1 MLKIHKLAAEEKK
14 IIGAS
19 LLLTERINNFLTT
32 KRLEG
37 SQMISTE
44 LSTYKQGRY
53 LNIQASLLITNQT
66 CSTSLINTS
75 IRRIALLLSSLP
87 HRQGF

>member
-1 MLKIHKLAAEEKK
+1 MMLKIHKLAAEEKK

-44 LSTYKQGRY
+44 RCTYKQGRY
-53 LNIQASLLITNQT
+53 LNIQA
-66 CSTSLINTS
+66 
-75 IRRIALLLSSLP
+75 
-87 HRQGF
+87 

>member
-14 IIGAS
+14 IIGAC
-19 LLLTERINNFLTT
+19 LHLTERINKCLTT

-44 LSTYKQGRY
+44 LSTYRQARY
-53 LNIQASLLITNQT
+53 LNIQV
-66 CSTSLINTS
+66 
-75 IRRIALLLSSLP
+75 
-87 HRQGF
+87 

>member
-44 LSTYKQGRY
+44 RCTYKQGRY
-53 LNIQASLLITNQT
+53 LNIQA
-66 CSTSLINTS
+66 
-75 IRRIALLLSSLP
+75 
-87 HRQGF
+87 